1 MFDTKSLSSLFT
13 GALVAL
19 GMTAAGVA
27 VAGPAGSLEI
37 QGSVRVAQSDGEAF
51 LRLSNTRYLWFSG
64 DRIDTGGGTAILD
77 LDRGVSIGF
86 PRETRASL
94 LLDGEVIR
102 VDLEAGALL
111 YAIPQSR
118 MELVVTTGSE
128 VLSTRPDGEY
138 LRVGAADPG
147 SFGIVQRLDDG
158 QLRVT
163 VRDGTMSVGDRD
175 GTIYYRVDANQRVR
189 FSGEGP
195 GMMIAQIEA
204 IAPPPEPEPEVVA
217 EPEPAPPPSGPA
229 TAGMNPLLIGG
240 IAIAGLG
247 LAAATGSA
255 ADEPV
260 TPLRWL
266 MQNRCGACC

>member
-1 MFDTKSLSSLFT
+1 MLDTKSLSRLFA

-19 GMTAAGVA
+19 SLTAAGVA
-27 VAGPAGSLEI
+27 GAGPAGNLEI
-37 QGSVRVAQSDGEAF
+37 QGNVRIAQSDSDIF
-51 LRLSNTRYLWFSG
+51 LRLSNTRHLWFSG

-94 LLDGEVIR
+94 RLDGDVIR
-102 VDLEAGALL
+102 VDLENGALL

-118 MELVVTTGSE
+118 MELVVTTGDE

-138 LRVGAADPG
+138 LRVSAPGPG

-163 VRDGTMSVGDRD
+163 VRDGMMSVGERD
-175 GTIYYRVDANQRVR
+175 GNIYYRVEANQRVS

-204 IAPPPEPEPEVVA
+204 ITPPPEPEPEVVA
-217 EPEPAPPPSGPA
+217 EPEPAPAPAEPA
-229 TAGMNPLLIGG
+229 TAGVNPLLIGG

-247 LAAATGSA
+247 LAAAGGGGGGGS
-255 ADEPV
+255 P
-260 TPLRWL
+260 TPDPPP
-266 MQNRCGACC
+266 ATK

>member
-1 MFDTKSLSSLFT
+1 MFNTKSLSSLLT

-19 GMTAAGVA
+19 CLTAAGVA
-27 VAGPAGSLEI
+27 VAGPAGNLDI
-37 QGSVRVAQSDGEAF
+37 QGNVRVAQADSDAF

-94 LLDGEVIR
+94 GLDGDVIR
-102 VDLEAGALL
+102 VDLESGALL

-118 MELVVTTGSE
+118 MELVITAGDE

-138 LRVGAADPG
+138 LRVSAPGPG
-147 SFGIVQRLDDG
+147 SYGIVQRLDDG

-163 VRDGTMSVGDRD
+163 VRDGTMSVGDGD
-175 GTIYYRVDANQRVR
+175 GNTYYRVEANQRVS
-189 FSGEGP
+189 FSGQGT

-204 IAPPPEPEPEVVA
+204 IVPPPEPEPEIVA
-217 EPEPAPPPSGPA
+217 EPAPVPAPREPA
-229 TAGMNPLLIGG
+229 TAGMNPLVIGG
-240 IAIAGLG
+240 LAIAGLG
-247 LAAATGSA
+247 LAAAGGGGGGGGSPPP
-255 ADEPV
+255 DPR
-260 TPLRWL
+260 PPSP
-266 MQNRCGACC
+266 

>member
-1 MFDTKSLSSLFT
+1 MVDTKSLSRRFT
-13 GALVAL
+13 GAFVAL
-19 GMTAAGVA
+19 ALTAAGAA
-27 VAGPAGSLEI
+27 VAGPAGNLEI
-37 QGSVRVAQSDGEAF
+37 QGNVRIAQSDADHF

-94 LLDGEVIR
+94 QLEGDVIR
-102 VDLEAGALL
+102 VDLETGALL

-118 MELVVTTGSE
+118 MELVITTGHE

-138 LRVGAADPG
+138 LRVSAAGPGA
-147 SFGIVQRLDDG
+147 FGIVQRLDDG

-163 VRDGTMSVGDRD
+163 VRDGMMSVGDRD
-175 GTIYYRVDANQRVR
+175 GNTYYRVEANQRVS

-195 GMMIAQIEA
+195 GMVIAQIEA
-204 IAPPPEPEPEVVA
+204 IRPPPEPEPEVVA
-217 EPEPAPPPSGPA
+217 EPEPPPPPA
-229 TAGMNPLLIGG
+229 QPAIAGVNPLVVGG

-247 LAAATGSA
+247 LAAVVGGGGSS
-255 ADEPV
+255 P
-260 TPLRWL
+260 TPPPPSP
-266 MQNRCGACC
+266 